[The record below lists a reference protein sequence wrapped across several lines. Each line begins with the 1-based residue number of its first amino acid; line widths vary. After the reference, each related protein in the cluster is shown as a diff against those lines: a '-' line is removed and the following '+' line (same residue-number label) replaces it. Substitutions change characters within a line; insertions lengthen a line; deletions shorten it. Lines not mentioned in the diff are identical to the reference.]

1 MKIHHN
7 PSDKVR
13 EQRMIKELPT
23 LEEKVD
29 ALLEGGQKLAELKR
43 KISEIRRK
51 YRLDEN

>member
-1 MKIHHN
+1 MRLEINVPEH
-7 PSDKVR
+7 VR
-13 EQRMIKELPT
+13 AEHAKQELPT

>member
-1 MKIHHN
+1 MKIDHR
-7 PSDKVR
+7 PSKPER
-13 EQRMIKELPT
+13 KRMAKQEMPT

-43 KISEIRRK
+43 QINDIKRK

>member
-1 MKIHHN
+1 MKIDYRPN
-7 PSDKVR
+7 KSERK
-13 EQRMIKELPT
+13 RMADQELPT

-51 YRLDEN
+51 YRLDQN